1 MYIYVYIYIYY
12 HQPVLQQS
20 CHAALGRCD
29 EHRCFLWRLLDNG
42 RCFRDDLV
50 RRFMPFLHM
59 SRHKASCS
67 CTCPCTCMHA
77 CIMHAIQ
84 ATAWQSGWGGFSGAW
99 DVCCCKTWSY
109 IQFMNAHACCYTHSQ
124 APHDTLQQGEFPV
137 PKTKCCCQKS
147 YLYVIRIQGTASHT
161 GCSGVSGSL
170 EAGMIA
176 TFWRCRVDVSL
187 LPQHR
192 RGQLRVIAE
201 VNLKSS
207 CNMATVC
214 DLVNVC
220 MPCHVF
226 WHPTWHCWVHWARF
240 HCRIFF
246 RHNLIFRSGLLLG
259 ILIQVNWL
267 IVTVPLWIF
276 RSSSL
281 LCRYRKPK
289 DTITD
294 LKPASRGRWPRR
306 MRSLNTVSMRRT
318 PHACRLMN
326 GPDHKNHMPACIDR
340 THMPIFTVYRNSVS
354 IQMYRYIYI
363 YILIW
368 MYTYIYR
375 EHVCAYD
382 VITPVFV
389 LLLLLLLPLL
399 TYAHNIVPLG
409 QQWQYKLPVPIAIY
423 IYRYHA

>member
-1 MYIYVYIYIYY
+1 MCVYTRTYTYIYILCIHIQLETRSAIYILYTIRTHIYIICIYMCIYIYY

-226 WHPTWHCWVHWARF
+226 WHPTWHCWVHCALF
-240 HCRIFF
+240 HCKIFF
-246 RHNLIFRSGLLLG
+246 HNLIFRYGLLLG

-276 RSSSL
+276 KSSSL
-281 LCRYRKPK
+281 LCRYRKPQRHHYRSQ
-289 DTITD
+289 TSI
-294 LKPASRGRWPRR
+294 SRAMATSDEVIKHCQHAAHAPCL
-306 MRSLNTVSMRRT
+306 SINERT
-318 PHACRLMN
+318 WSQEPHACMHWQN
-326 GPDHKNHMPACIDR
+326 
-340 THMPIFTVYRNSVS
+340 
-354 IQMYRYIYI
+354 
-363 YILIW
+363 
-368 MYTYIYR
+368 
-375 EHVCAYD
+375 
-382 VITPVFV
+382 
-389 LLLLLLLPLL
+389 
-399 TYAHNIVPLG
+399 TYANFYCI
-409 QQWQYKLPVPIAIY
+409 
-423 IYRYHA
+423 